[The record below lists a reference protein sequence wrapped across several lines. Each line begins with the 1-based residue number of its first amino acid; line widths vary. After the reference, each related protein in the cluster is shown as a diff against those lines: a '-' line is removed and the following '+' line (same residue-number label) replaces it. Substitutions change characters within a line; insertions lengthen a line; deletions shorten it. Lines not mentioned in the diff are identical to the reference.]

1 MSHTQSSTSQKYPR
15 NDPNCSLNHD
25 HHFSALMLLV
35 LTSDFRSDARCI
47 FEVFLWYVILNLHCL
62 RVRSSRFF
70 YSGYLPTSFIYYL
83 HLSSS
88 SISSFSSLRKV
99 LYDRPSG
106 RLALVFEL
114 MDANL
119 YELIK
124 GTIYEQ
130 LNIIDKQHPQY
141 GSMDCFLH
149 NREVD

>member
-1 MSHTQSSTSQKYPR
+1 
-15 NDPNCSLNHD
+15 
-25 HHFSALMLLV
+25 MLLV

-62 RVRSSRFF
+62 RWRSSRFF
-70 YSGYLPTSFIYYL
+70 YSGYLSTSFFYYL
-83 HLSSS
+83 HFSSS

-130 LNIIDKQHPQY
+130 LKIYLSIYLSVYLSIHPIY
-141 GSMDCFLH
+141 LFYLSICLSIYLSKYL
-149 NREVD
+149 RICVYIYCLS